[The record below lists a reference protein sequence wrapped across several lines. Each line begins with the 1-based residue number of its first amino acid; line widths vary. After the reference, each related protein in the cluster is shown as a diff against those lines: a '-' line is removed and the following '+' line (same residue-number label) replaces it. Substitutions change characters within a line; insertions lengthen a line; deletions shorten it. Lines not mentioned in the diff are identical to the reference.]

1 MLSEQYSI
9 RELQPTCVPKGYR
22 SAIAMSAIW
31 HASRYLVDA
40 RADGVGEL
48 YRVGV
53 PTAKANLEDQMPV
66 ARFVGRRPSKR
77 RVVALLVPHRKS

>member
-31 HASRYLVDA
+31 HASRYLTHA
-40 RADGVGEL
+40 RMV
-48 YRVGV
+48 
-53 PTAKANLEDQMPV
+53 
-66 ARFVGRRPSKR
+66 
-77 RVVALLVPHRKS
+77 LVNYTGLGYPPRKQI